1 MIFKRILKTVYILRG
16 NRDFRACEAFR
27 AAATAKENVKATRG
41 SMTESDFL
49 YFKSQRKAMFEEWGI
64 VGSKSRRAR
73 DMDGRFSRFGEV
85 GANGKKNEEPGLTID
100 ELDEE

>member
-1 MIFKRILKTVYILRG
+1 MYIFRG

-27 AAATAKENVKATRG
+27 AAATAKEYVKATRG

-64 VGSKSRRAR
+64 VGSKSRRELETWTEDFLVLEKLAR
-73 DMDGRFSRFGEV
+73 MERRM
-85 GANGKKNEEPGLTID
+85 KNQG
-100 ELDEE
+100 

>member
-1 MIFKRILKTVYILRG
+1 VYIFRG

-27 AAATAKENVKATRG
+27 AAATAKEYVKATRG

-64 VGSKSRRAR
+64 VGGKSRRAR
-73 DMDGRFSRFGEV
+73 DLDGRFSRFGEV